1 MIIFKSPRHLASF
14 VPGGGAMKKSLLLL
28 IAAFSFCL
36 LHACGGGSAPPP
48 PVTHF
53 SVTASASATAGT
65 AFSFTVTA
73 LDASNNT
80 VSTYSGTVHFTSTDG
95 QAALPAN
102 SSLTSGSAT
111 FSATLK
117 TAGNQTITATDTV
130 TVSIT
135 GTSNS
140 IKVGSG
146 AASHFSVVAPA
157 STTSGTPLSFMV
169 TALDASNNQVT
180 SYTGTVRFSSTDGQ
194 AVLPASSTL
203 ANGTGSF
210 SATLKTTGNQ
220 TITVVDIAAI
230 SISGTSG
237 AISVN
242 SVVSQLSVTSG
253 SPPNGTAGAVY
264 DKTTVHCM
272 LGTYRCYCISLPELN
287 PYCIR
292 QIIGF
297 TMTAV
302 GGTPP
307 YDWAVTGL
315 PPGLSLSVATIGGTP
330 PAGSEGTYKV
340 LVTVSDAATPPNQAT
355 ANYSIS
361 ILPPPAPQIITVPAP
376 YSPTVN
382 QPYTFTFTAEGGAQ
396 PLTWNETG
404 TLPAGIAFSTSGVL
418 SGETTG
424 TGSFPITVVTQD
436 SAGQNSAPFNFDL
449 QVFVHGFTPTGS
461 MSMPRALHTAALL
474 NDGRVLIAGGTDEMG
489 NTSQT
494 GEIYDPTSGTFTATG
509 NMNTARSNHTATT
522 LPSGIVL
529 ITGGGS
535 ATAELFDPKSGTFTN
550 TGSLP
555 ANCYASTGTLLND
568 GTVLVTGGNCPDGN
582 SAAAELFNPTT
593 GTFTA
598 TGDMVSARSGHTATL
613 LQNGKV
619 LVTGGMDIQGQPL
632 ATAELFDPSA
642 GTFSPTGNMSV
653 ARYGHTATLLC
664 DLSSGTCNNPKVLV
678 AGDGTTAELFDP
690 TSGEFSLTGSM
701 ASARQLNTA
710 TLLNDGTV
718 LVAGPD
724 QSAELYDPTS
734 GTFSATGTMTV
745 ARESQTATKLND
757 GTVLLTGGATINTDS
772 AVVALKSAEIYNP

>member
-1 MIIFKSPRHLASF
+1 
-14 VPGGGAMKKSLLLL
+14 MKRSLLVL
-28 IAAFSFCL
+28 ISASSLCL
-36 LHACGGGSAPPP
+36 LAACGSGSPPP
-48 PVTHF
+48 PATHF
-53 SVTASASATAGT
+53 SVTALATASAGT
-65 AFSFTVTA
+65 AVSFTVTA
-73 LDASNNT
+73 LDTSNRATTN
-80 VSTYSGTVHFTSTDG
+80 YSGTAHFTSTDG
-95 QAALPAN
+95 QATLPAN
-102 SSLTSGSAT
+102 AMLMNGTGT

-117 TAGNQTITATDTV
+117 TAGSQTITATDTV
-130 TVSIT
+130 TATIT

-140 IKVGSG
+140 INVGSG
-146 AASHFSVVAPA
+146 PASHFSVVAPA
-157 STTSGTPLSFMV
+157 TTTAGTPLNFMV
-169 TALDASNNQVT
+169 TALDASSNQVT

-203 ANGTGSF
+203 TDGTGRF
-210 SATLKTTGNQ
+210 SATLKTSGNQ

-242 SVVSQLSVTSG
+242 SVVSILSITSG
-253 SPPNGTAGAVY
+253 APPNGTAGSVY
-264 DKTTVHCM
+264 DKTTVPCM
-272 LGTYRCYCISLPELN
+272 PGTYRCDCIFLPGLN
-287 PYCIR
+287 PICSR
-292 QIIGF
+292 QTFGF
-297 TMTAV
+297 TMMAV

-315 PPGLSLSVATIGGTP
+315 PPGLSLSGATIAGTP
-330 PAGSEGTYKV
+330 PAGSEGIYKV
-340 LVTVSDAATPPNQAT
+340 LVTVLDAATPANRET

-361 ILPPPAPQIITVPAP
+361 IVPPPPPQIVTVPAP

-396 PLTWNETG
+396 PLTWSEAG

-449 QVFVHGFTPTGS
+449 QVFVHGFTPTGG
-461 MSMPRALHTAALL
+461 MSAPRALHTAAQL
-474 NDGRVLIAGGTDEMG
+474 NDGRVLIAGGTDERG
-489 NTSQT
+489 NNSQT

-509 NMNTARSNHTATT
+509 NMNTARSSHTATT

-550 TGSLP
+550 SGSLP

-568 GTVLVTGGNCPDGN
+568 GTVLVTGGSCPDGN
-582 SAAAELFNPTT
+582 SSAAELFDPTT

-619 LVTGGMDIQGQPL
+619 LVTGGMDVQGQPL
-632 ATAELFDPSA
+632 TTAELFDPSA
-642 GTFSPTGNMSV
+642 GTFSLTGNMSV

-664 DLSSGTCNNPKVLV
+664 NLSSGTCNNPKVLV

-690 TSGEFSLTGSM
+690 TSGDFSVTGSM

-757 GTVLLTGGATINTDS
+757 GTVLLTGGATINADS
-772 AVVALKSAEIYNP
+772 TVVALKSAEIYNP